1 MTVTVTQARTT
12 QLGPCTR
19 AVTAEGERRER
30 EKRGGGGKGGG
41 EGGEKEE
48 SERGKEK
55 REREGR
61 ERGERERERE
71 RKRERKRGG
80 EGGEEG
86 RGEGRRE
93 RNRCCCTDATARE
106 RNPRH
111 VTLFI
116 ASLGTSTA
124 KSAAATLLNAPRLPP
139 DHRSGCGSELVASR
153 EIGIVWEHVCRR
165 RH

>member
-1 MTVTVTQARTT
+1 
-12 QLGPCTR
+12 L
-19 AVTAEGERRER
+19 
-30 EKRGGGGKGGG
+30 
-41 EGGEKEE
+41 E

-71 RKRERKRGG
+71 RKRERKRGR
-80 EGGEEG
+80 GGG
-86 RGEGRRE
+86 GGRRE
-93 RNRCCCTDATARE
+93 RNRCCCTDATVRE
-106 RNPRH
+106 RDPRH

-124 KSAAATLLNAPRLPP
+124 KSAAATILNAPRLPP
-139 DHRSGCGSELVASR
+139 AHRSGCGSEHVASS
-153 EIGIVWEHVCRR
+153 EMGIVWEHVCRR